1 MPLTAGRSPPAVH
14 GRRTIYGG
22 VLFFVLFRPV
32 PYIVRLR
39 WRSEPPARCL
49 KSVRRIGRPWTGG
62 IAGAASRS
70 EDGALRSEPH
80 PFGRR
85 LSAVWPKL
93 QEDMGCGACMSS
105 VGAYQDRLES
115 RRGRFRRIVSRFIPI
130 RIYGAGDARGGSCV
144 SGRFMPGGCAAAR
157 GGAERDC
164 AVQGGRIAV
173 ATDRKVVRRA
183 GMSVREERVVQH
195 GSWRQSGET
204 CIGTVCRFV
213 WRRAHPA
220 VFLPAGDRTC
230 EDGVERPIPTRT
242 SGYKREG
249 LCISEAISSAGGLPR
264 GNGVRWSAWI
274 RPLR

>member
-80 PFGRR
+80 PFGRW

-157 GGAERDC
+157 GGRRGTAPCREGGLQWRRIGKSC
-164 AVQGGRIAV
+164 AGPACRFVKSVSCSTDRGDRAGRRASEPYAGLCGGGRIPRFSCRPE
-173 ATDRKVVRRA
+173 TGRA
-183 GMSVREERVVQH
+183 RM
-195 GSWRQSGET
+195 
-204 CIGTVCRFV
+204 
-213 WRRAHPA
+213 A
-220 VFLPAGDRTC
+220 
-230 EDGVERPIPTRT
+230 
-242 SGYKREG
+242 
-249 LCISEAISSAGGLPR
+249 
-264 GNGVRWSAWI
+264 
-274 RPLR
+274 

>member
-1 MPLTAGRSPPAVH
+1 M
-14 GRRTIYGG
+14 RT
-22 VLFFVLFRPV
+22 
-32 PYIVRLR
+32 
-39 WRSEPPARCL
+39 
-49 KSVRRIGRPWTGG
+49 
-62 IAGAASRS
+62 
-70 EDGALRSEPH
+70 EPH

-85 LSAVWPKL
+85 LSAGGPKL

-130 RIYGAGDARGGSCV
+130 RIYGAGDARRFVRFRPLYARRMCGGT
-144 SGRFMPGGCAAAR
+144 

>member
-1 MPLTAGRSPPAVH
+1 MGHCGRSRIRLAGGCRPF
-14 GRRTIYGG
+14 GRSCRKTWGAGHVCLLSERIKIVLNRGG
-22 VLFFVLFRPV
+22 EDSGESFPVLFRFVYTGPEMHGE
-32 PYIVRLR
+32 VRAF
-39 WRSEPPARCL
+39 PAALCPED
-49 KSVRRIGRPWTGG
+49 VRR
-62 IAGAASRS
+62 
-70 EDGALRSEPH
+70 H
-80 PFGRR
+80 
-85 LSAVWPKL
+85 
-93 QEDMGCGACMSS
+93 
-105 VGAYQDRLES
+105 
-115 RRGRFRRIVSRFIPI
+115 
-130 RIYGAGDARGGSCV
+130 
-144 SGRFMPGGCAAAR
+144 